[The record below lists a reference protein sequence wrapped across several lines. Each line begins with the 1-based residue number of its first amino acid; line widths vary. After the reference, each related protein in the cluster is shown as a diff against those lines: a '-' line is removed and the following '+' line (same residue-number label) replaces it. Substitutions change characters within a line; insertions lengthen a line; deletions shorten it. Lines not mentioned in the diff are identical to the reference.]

1 MIYKGITI
9 ETNFLKASPLDDDA
23 IEDLQIFVESVD
35 ITDIVDPKDY
45 ERIKQLIF
53 REVYGY

>member
-9 ETNFLKASPLDDDA
+9 ETKFLNASPLDDDA